1 MFWHF
6 FGDLNVYYSLQ
17 FPPWLRV
24 LLVVRETF
32 LMLLKSVLQVSWQ
45 WQLEQMLTRESLI
58 PIIHCP
64 SLPRRPSAV
73 AEDIS
78 QQPSESQVKVPG
90 LPVSCMGELWKLK
103 LKVLFGKTVTV
114 HFPRDLTSSLCCTE
128 WIYFIY
134 LFFFVAPNSVSFLHT
149 KDEQGPWRYVF
160 RGADKFRM
168 PLSHALPHPCKEMN
182 ILWYYIA

>member
-6 FGDLNVYYSLQ
+6 FRDLNVYYSLQ

-128 WIYFIY
+128 WIYFY
-134 LFFFVAPNSVSFLHT
+134 LFIFLWHRT
-149 KDEQGPWRYVF
+149 LFHFYTPK
-160 RGADKFRM
+160 
-168 PLSHALPHPCKEMN
+168 MN
-182 ILWYYIA
+182 RAHEDMFLEGQTNLECHYHMHYHILVKKWTYCDII